1 MDVGQASPQYSLQM
15 EGLEPQGGQP
25 CLGTWV
31 SVVRSKH
38 SLMSAWPEGSPED
51 SDFFLVF
58 FFYLFKF

>member
-51 SDFFLVF
+51 SDFF
-58 FFYLFKF
+58 